1 MDQTSLY
8 LSPYLQPLKCQD
20 VMLSGVLIRCIPI
33 WVSHGNWVSH
43 VITLFAFRSW
53 MMVSLDAST
62 PPVIANHLVW
72 SMISPRVL
80 YSAEKIS
87 LFVPVRTVIVLPDLV
102 TWISFLAIASP
113 LYSSTPCPQ

>member
-1 MDQTSLY
+1 MDQPSLSLS

-33 WVSHGNWVSH
+33 WVSH

-53 MMVSLDAST
+53 MIVSLDAST